1 MARHEIGVG
10 VLVIVAGGLL
20 TFLALEAGAI
30 RRLGDESIHVS
41 AIMPDVAGLSE
52 GAAVSVAGVPIGRV
66 DKMLVDFDRAKLQ
79 ISLDLDAGIR
89 SDAKVA
95 LRARS
100 VLGEKYVEIVPQTRD
115 APLLADGGVLTAD
128 VQSLEID
135 QLVTRMGPLLDA
147 VDPEAVRGLI
157 ASMQGAVADDPERP
171 KRMLVDAETVMHNL
185 AVASAELPALVS
197 EAHAT
202 LKSVRQTAD
211 EARPILQRMDGTV
224 ARLDSLVASV
234 PPTQVPALLDEIAAA
249 LKDGRAMLVKL
260 DAATGGVTQLLDK
273 ANGIT
278 RSDVLQ
284 VTQEEGVYIRLFPR
298 KKEKVLNP
306 PSP

>member
-171 KRMLVDAETVMHNL
+171 KRMLADAETVMHNL

>member
-10 VLVIVAGGLL
+10 VLVVVAGGLL

-30 RRLGDESIHVS
+30 RRLGDDSIHVS

-66 DKMLVDFDRAKLQ
+66 DKMLVDFDVAKLQ
-79 ISLDLDAGIR
+79 ISLDVDAGIR

-100 VLGEKYVEIVPQTRD
+100 VLGEKYIEIIPQTRD

-128 VQSLEID
+128 SQSLEID
-135 QLVTRMGPLLDA
+135 QLVSRMGPLLDA
-147 VDPEAVRGLI
+147 VDPAAVRGLVQ
-157 ASMQGAVADDPERP
+157 SVQGAVADDPDRP
-171 KRMLVDAETVMHNL
+171 KRLLADAETAMHNL
-185 AVASAELPALVS
+185 AVASNELPALVS

-202 LKSVRQTAD
+202 LKTVRQTAED
-211 EARPILQRMDGTV
+211 ARPILQRMDSTV
-224 ARLDSLVASV
+224 ARLDTLLESV
-234 PPTQVPALLDEIAAA
+234 PPTQLPALLDEVAAA
-249 LKDGRAMLVKL
+249 VKDGRAMLVKL
-260 DAATGGVTQLLDK
+260 DAATGGVTELLDK

-298 KKEKVLNP
+298 KKDKLLQGT
-306 PSP
+306 SP